1 MYFKFTARCCSS
13 SGTQSGIVVV
23 EIVAVAVLV
32 VLVVVVVVV
41 VLVVVAVVVV
51 LAAVVD
57 VVVLVVVV
65 VVVVLVVVVLV
76 VVVVVGVLA
85 VLIVVV
91 VLVVEVV
98 VIVLIVVVVVFVF
111 IVVVILDSVGRVV
124 VVAVVFVGASGGQ
137 IGTPASM
144 NSGYKSK
151 SFSSCRIQSGS
162 VMVGM
167 GSVEDVDDFLGVVA
181 VAFLAVVV
189 DLVGRFRGLSGTG
202 YS

>member
-1 MYFKFTARCCSS
+1 MYFKLKARSCSS
-13 SGTQSGIVVV
+13 SGTQSGRVVV
-23 EIVAVAVLV
+23 EVVAVAFLV

-41 VLVVVAVVVV
+41 VLVGVVV
-51 LAAVVD
+51 LEM
-57 VVVLVVVV
+57 
-65 VVVVLVVVVLV
+65 
-76 VVVVVGVLA
+76 VG
-85 VLIVVV
+85 I
-91 VLVVEVV
+91 
-98 VIVLIVVVVVFVF
+98 
-111 IVVVILDSVGRVV
+111 VV
-124 VVAVVFVGASGGQ
+124 VVAVVFVSGSCGQ

>member
-1 MYFKFTARCCSS
+1 MYFKLKARSCSS
-13 SGTQSGIVVV
+13 SGTQSGRVVV
-23 EIVAVAVLV
+23 EVVAVAVLV

-111 IVVVILDSVGRVV
+111 MVVILDSVGRVV